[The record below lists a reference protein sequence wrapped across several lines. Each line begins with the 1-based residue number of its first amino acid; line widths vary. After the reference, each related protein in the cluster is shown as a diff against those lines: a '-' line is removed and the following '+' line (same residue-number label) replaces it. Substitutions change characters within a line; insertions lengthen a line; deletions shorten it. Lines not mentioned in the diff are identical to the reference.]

1 MAAEP
6 CSAAIFMGAISEG
19 SCGEA
24 AEGISELPAGTGSL
38 SDWQLC
44 LFFYSAVSPN
54 SALAKADSGTKT
66 EVSHGESE
74 NQGASSGCLRTRT
87 GVSRRGEAVNLQR
100 APKPRLY
107 PWDNSVFAP
116 ESWVRGAL
124 LQEETRFLSNIRRI
138 PKNPCLPICCRAG
151 LL

>member
-6 CSAAIFMGAISEG
+6 CSAAIFMGAIPEG

-24 AEGISELPAGTGSL
+24 AEGISELPVGAGSL

-44 LFFYSAVSPN
+44 LLYYSAVPPN
-54 SALAKADSGTKT
+54 STVAKADSGTKT
-66 EVSHGESE
+66 EVSHGKSE
-74 NQGASSGCLRTRT
+74 DQGASSDCPSARP

-107 PWDNSVFAP
+107 PWDNSVFVP
-116 ESWVRGAL
+116 ESRVRGVFFARRSKVPIEY
-124 LQEETRFLSNIRRI
+124 QEDTEES
-138 PKNPCLPICCRAG
+138 
-151 LL
+151 